1 MARQPAVAV
10 TGERVDFGENEII
23 VSKTDPKGR
32 ITYCNDVFMK
42 VSGYSEAE
50 TLGQPHSF
58 IRHPD
63 MPRSVFKLLWD
74 RIQAG
79 QEIFAYVKNR
89 TKSGGHYWVL
99 AHVTPSLDGQGRILG
114 YHSNRRF
121 PKAAALTT
129 IEPIY
134 KELRAIEEQPANR
147 KDGLK
152 AAQERLAAMLQEK
165 GLGYD
170 EFVLSL

>member
-1 MARQPAVAV
+1 
-10 TGERVDFGENEII
+10 
-23 VSKTDPKGR
+23 
-32 ITYCNDVFMK
+32 
-42 VSGYSEAE
+42 
-50 TLGQPHSF
+50 
-58 IRHPD
+58 

-74 RIQAG
+74 RIEAG

-89 TKSGGHYWVL
+89 TKGGGHYWVL
-99 AHVTPSLDGQGRILG
+99 AHVTPSLDDKGRILG

-121 PKAAALTT
+121 PKAAALAV
-129 IEPIY
+129 IEPLY
-134 KELRAIEEQPANR
+134 RELRAIEEKPDNR

-152 AAQERLAAMLQEK
+152 TAYDRLNAMLQEK